1 MDGPTTLHGQ
11 FYLLAYDCAR
21 HRFSGK
27 SALFGFG
34 LRAAMLTDLYL
45 SGHLEDRA
53 CRPHPTACPPPE
65 DPVLRWAF
73 DHAVS
78 NRTSWAALI
87 ARENRAGP
95 MVRDQLRADGSLCP
109 RHHRLLGV
117 IPTVRDEPH
126 DCGTVEQLAKRA
138 REALRRALLDLPAEP
153 RPLALG
159 LLAMQAQ
166 MDTVLTRDE
175 SSRHRAALH
184 ELTAAAIEPI
194 MALPGVIARHHDD
207 VRAAL

>member
-11 FYLLAYDCAR
+11 LYLLAYDCAR
-21 HRFSGK
+21 QRFSGK
-27 SALFGFG
+27 NSLFEFG
-34 LRAAMLTDLYL
+34 LRAAMFTDLYL
-45 SGHLEDRA
+45 TGHLEDRA
-53 CRPHPTACPPPE
+53 DRPRPTACPPPE

-73 DHAVS
+73 DQAGS
-78 NRTSWAALI
+78 GRSWAALI
-87 ARENRAGP
+87 ARNNRADRI
-95 MVRDQLRADGSLCP
+95 VRDQLRAEGSLCAH
-109 RHHRLLGV
+109 RHRLLGC
-117 IPTVRDEPH
+117 IPTDRDAPRDDGVVEALTYQVRD
-126 DCGTVEQLAKRA
+126 
-138 REALRRALLDLPAEP
+138 ALHRALLDLPAEP

-159 LLAMQAQ
+159 LLAVQAQ

-175 SSRHRAALH
+175 SSRHRAALR